1 MKELFVTTPQLV
13 LSGLTPGLPLALR
26 PLWNEGLG
34 VIFSD
39 AVAQSF
45 PARASLFA
53 LAEAPLDIIQA
64 FVDTTPRLYVGTSRR
79 ILRYTQATGAV
90 QLTLGNFGAWQLLA
104 WGDWLIASDGINPVL
119 VSKNDPSL
127 VALAGTTF
135 TYARIIEK
143 YANYV
148 FAANTSNGATRVEWC
163 QLDSPEDWTPTVDN
177 TAGYY
182 DIRDMD
188 SGIISTA
195 ALGPVQALYSGDS
208 MFTMRYVT
216 DRDVVMSIVPAVQG
230 LGAVSRRSIV
240 SDGRLNWGLTQRG
253 VFKTDGS
260 SKAFVDEPRVR
271 KILRSTTDWDA
282 AEQIYGSLD
291 ETRHMVQWHL
301 PQTAGGFKTVAYDY
315 DGDSWTYPHDG
326 VYVGLEE
333 GAFNSTLLGTATAIQ
348 QVGSGVNTASYL
360 QTKPLD
366 CGTRDKSKKF
376 QELWLDIEADEG
388 VLVKVGYCYNS
399 IYETPTLSETYA
411 AAERIPLAYGG
422 SDAIAIVFRIEA
434 AAGLSWS
441 LSGFRLQGELSGNLS

>member
-1 MKELFVTTPQLV
+1 MKPLFEATTQLIM
-13 LSGLTPGLPLALR
+13 SGLTPGLPLPWR

-39 AVAQSF
+39 AVAQNF
-45 PARASLFA
+45 PARETLFA
-53 LAEAPLDIIQA
+53 LEEAPLDIIQA
-64 FVDTTPRLYVGTSRR
+64 FVDTTPRIYVGTSKRV
-79 ILRYTQATGAV
+79 LRYTQATGAV

-104 WGDWLIASDGINPVL
+104 WGNWLIASDGTNPVM
-119 VSKNDPSL
+119 VSKNDL
-127 VALAGTTF
+127 NFVALAGTTF
-135 TYARIIEK
+135 TSARIVEK

-148 FAANTSNGATRVEWC
+148 FAANTSNGATRVEWS
-163 QLDSPEDWTPTVDN
+163 QLDNPEDWTPTVDN

-216 DRDVVMSIVPAVQG
+216 DRDVVMSILPAVQG
-230 LGAVSRRSIV
+230 LGAVSRRSVV

-253 VFKTDGS
+253 VWKTDGS
-260 SKAFVDEPRVR
+260 AKVFVDEPRVR

-282 AEQIYGSLD
+282 TEQIYGSLD

-301 PQTAGGFKTVAYDY
+301 PQLDGSFKTVAYDY

-333 GAFNSTLLGTATAIQ
+333 GAFNSTLLGTDSAIV
-348 QVGSGVNTASYL
+348 QVGTGTCAASYL

-366 CGTRDKSKKF
+366 CGTRDKNKKF

-388 VLVKVGYCYNS
+388 VVVKVGYCYNS
-399 IYETPTLSETYA
+399 IYETPTLDDTYA
-411 AAERIPLAYGG
+411 VAERIPLNVA
-422 SDAIAIVFRIEA
+422 DAVAIVLRFEA
-434 AAGLSWS
+434 AAGLTWS
-441 LSGFRLQGELSGNLS
+441 LAGFRLQGELTGNVS